1 MIEEFTAKTNMKLFV
16 LEYDWMASCSRQP
29 TLIYVNSQ
37 KKKSNQMAML
47 RLLNSII
54 TMING
59 TFESE

>member
-37 KKKSNQMAML
+37 KKKKIKSNGNATSAKFD
-47 RLLNSII
+47 N
-54 TMING
+54 NYD
-59 TFESE
+59 